1 MYLEAYYSHIIVYI
15 VALKV
20 CTYSC
25 FKSSMCISFHFIFN
39 YIKDNILY

>member
-1 MYLEAYYSHIIVYI
+1 MDLKAYCIHIIVYI

-25 FKSSMCISFHFIFN
+25 FKSSVCIAQEFFKLI
-39 YIKDNILY
+39 ILR